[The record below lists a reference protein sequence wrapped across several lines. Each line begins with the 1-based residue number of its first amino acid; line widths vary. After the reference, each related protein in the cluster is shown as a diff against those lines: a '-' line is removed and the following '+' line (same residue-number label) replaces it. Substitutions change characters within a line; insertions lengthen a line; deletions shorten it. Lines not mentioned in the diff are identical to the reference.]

1 MKVCINGHEWVK
13 RQLAKE
19 GIAFEALD
27 NGVLSCQNPPR
38 LQKLCDSL
46 DSEKIDA
53 VFRKWLARLP
63 HPFRTED
70 RAAGYRYDLSIL
82 QAEPTDVCSTS
93 KLSAMTVRSAK
104 TVSKR

>member
-1 MKVCINGHEWVK
+1 VKVCINGQEWVK
-13 RQLAKE
+13 RQVAKE

-38 LQKLCDSL
+38 LQELGDAL

-82 QAEPTDVCSTS
+82 QAEFSLT
-93 KLSAMTVRSAK
+93 
-104 TVSKR
+104 